1 MPPDRIE
8 VAPCAAAPTA
18 VTASGGTGSGSVSF
32 DSTVI
37 VVVPLSSRTVRLSP
51 VAWGRQ
57 STTIAT
63 VASLLSVAPSFAR
76 YLNETGPH
84 TPAPGMNRKA
94 PLGERATVPPTSDP
108 SE

>member
-18 VTASGGTGSGSVSF
+18 VTVSVWPGSGSVAF
-32 DSTVI
+32 DRTVI

-51 VAWGRQ
+51 VACGRQ

-63 VASLLSVAPSFAR
+63 VASLLSVEPSFAR

-94 PLGERATVPPTSDP
+94 RLGDSCTD
-108 SE
+108 